1 MVTNR
6 KKVVSFSALAV
17 ISALSLSL
25 SSETTQAFST
35 APQSVSGKQKVTW
48 GVGGDCADL
57 YDDNQTS
64 YLIYEGEDCY
74 FTVKVVPSKPQRT
87 VALQYQEGARWITES
102 EVKTGKNGVA
112 ILRPKTTDSY
122 GDFLCSYWD
131 YRLGV
136 ARLGSAKPLLSS
148 TFNVEFIADDGF
160 CS

>member
-1 MVTNR
+1 MRTD
-6 KKVVSFSALAV
+6 KKVIASFLTLAIV
-17 ISALSLSL
+17 SALSLSL
-25 SSETTQAFST
+25 SSKDTQAFST
-35 APQSVSGKQKVTW
+35 VPQSVSGKQKVTW

-102 EVKTGKNGVA
+102 EVKTGKKGVA
-112 ILRPKTTDSY
+112 ILRPETTDSY
-122 GDFLCSYWD
+122 GDFLCTYWD

-148 TFNVEFIADDGF
+148 TFTVEFYANDDF